1 MQKGCFFTI
10 FIQIKFSE
18 QFKLHA
24 YGSFHLSSK
33 TIRMKVKQEFL
44 IQTILGKVFLK
55 FACANENMIE
65 TGLKVYRM
73 DVRKIEAKQPNQRV
87 KLNAKILSGLL
98 YHTLGIVS

>member
-44 IQTILGKVFLK
+44 IQTILGKVF
-55 FACANENMIE
+55 ACANENMIE

-73 DVRKIEAKQPNQRV
+73 DVQKIEAKQPNQRV
-87 KLNAKILSGLL
+87 KLNAEILSGLL
-98 YHTLGIVS
+98 YHTLRIVS